1 MGSLFSKDKRQ
12 RNDERKGVGS
22 APSRL
27 EGLDGTTPPE
37 IPEVPK
43 RALTPDTATRQKA
56 VSPVAVS
63 AAADSPSPASTTSPT
78 DEKKPKGVISEG
90 PSALHEFPT
99 KAASGAVPVIVPDS
113 APEPFPEASPSPPPG
128 GAECATP
135 SKRAPKKIDYVGVQS
150 DGTKLAAD
158 LPAAVQVPEEAAG
171 WTAVLG
177 ESTVRSL
184 YSPDW
189 KTREQALQ
197 AVMRNLTN
205 ARFNAQHAPED
216 IWVTVTQLLDKAL
229 KDKVAP
235 LYYSALELLSTLVSS
250 YSSMLPYSV
259 LTQGLE
265 PLMPTLLHRVGNNN
279 ARIQETSIQALLT
292 LANQPALGLAFLG
305 PHSLSAI
312 PKKSQMGSAAASQ
325 MAGRLELIT
334 CMLNVQVQQ
343 QMGFGSAGRTAGAT
357 ATGRAAMD
365 ALAPEDVVRFTRP
378 ALDMPDDKVRAT
390 AVRLV
395 AEVYRGRKAAGQPFE
410 VEKLLGAG
418 VKPALLQVLHR
429 RFAEVD
435 EEIAGGGSRA
445 AGNEDL
451 PVGSSIT
458 IKAPG
463 SGGRASTL
471 PPLSG
476 RFGALPALAV
486 KGSRPAGSSLAGPP
500 FSAGTAG
507 TSGLAPS
514 SADPLARP
522 PRTPLSPGSAGGS
535 RGRTPP
541 RTGGPRAPSPMRS
554 GSPLRPSRGDPTA
567 ASALLPGSMPDGD
580 GADVLMIHSGTSTPV
595 RGNSSQSVRN
605 TSSQSNRAHHS
616 LKPRSRES
624 CQGRPHNLDDAEEQL
639 IEYILNDEAR
649 AAA

>member
-1 MGSLFSKDKRQ
+1 MGSLFSKDKKQ
-12 RNDERKGVGS
+12 KNEERKGIGS

-27 EGLDGTTPPE
+27 EGLDGTTPPDV
-37 IPEVPK
+37 PEVPK
-43 RALTPDTATRQKA
+43 RALTPDTASRQKS

-78 DEKKPKGVISEG
+78 EEKKLPLVAREESSRAPGLAPGARGVSQAEPEEAPDDALEPSSE
-90 PSALHEFPT
+90 AE
-99 KAASGAVPVIVPDS
+99 AS
-113 APEPFPEASPSPPPG
+113 APPLA
-128 GAECATP
+128 ATECQTP
-135 SKRAPKKIDYVGVQS
+135 TKRAPKKIDYVGAQS

-158 LPAAVQVPEEAAG
+158 LPAAVQVPEEASG

-184 YSPDW
+184 HSPDW

-197 AVMRNLTN
+197 AVMRNLGN
-205 ARFNAQHAPED
+205 ARFNAEHGAED
-216 IWVTVTQLLDKAL
+216 IWITVTQLLDKAL

-250 YSSMLPYSV
+250 YSTQLPFSV
-259 LTQGLE
+259 LSQGLE

-279 ARIQETSIQALLT
+279 ARIQPS
-292 LANQPALGLAFLG
+292 LGLAFLA
-305 PHSLSAI
+305 PHALSAI
-312 PKKSQMGSAAASQ
+312 PKKSQMGAAAASQ

-343 QMGFGSAGRTAGAT
+343 QMGFGTAGRTAGAG
-357 ATGRAAMD
+357 GRGVPD
-365 ALAPEDVVRFTRP
+365 ALPAEEIVCFTRP
-378 ALDMPDDKVRAT
+378 ALDMPDDKVRAA

-395 AEVYRGRKAAGQPFE
+395 AEVYRGRKAAGQAFE
-410 VEKLLGAG
+410 VEKMLGGG

-429 RFAEVD
+429 RFTEVD
-435 EEIAGGGSRA
+435 EEIAGGGARA
-445 AGNEDL
+445 AGNEDV
-451 PVGSSIT
+451 PVGPGIT

-463 SGGRASTL
+463 SGGRAATL
-471 PPLSG
+471 PPLNG

-486 KGSRPAGSSLAGPP
+486 KGSRPGAGALGGPP
-500 FSAGTAG
+500 FSAGNAG
-507 TSGLAPS
+507 TGGLAAS
-514 SADPLARP
+514 SSDPLGRP

-535 RGRTPP
+535 RGGRTPP
-541 RTGGPRAPSPMRS
+541 RTGGPRAPSPMRG
-554 GSPLRPSRGDPTA
+554 GSPMRASRGDPMA
-567 ASALLPGSMPDGD
+567 PGALLPGSLPDSD
-580 GADVLMIHSGTSTPV
+580 GADVLMIQSGTSTPV

-605 TSSQSNRAHHS
+605 TSSQSNRGHNS

-624 CQGRPHNLDDAEEQL
+624 CTGRGNQLDDAEEQL